1 MGKGSKLMLFCLNN
15 FILLMNQ
22 LKLNIK
28 STTICT
34 DPPLPLQTQ
43 PTARFQLLHAQQ
55 RCDIEHPDF

>member
-1 MGKGSKLMLFCLNN
+1 MGKGSKLMLFCLDN
-15 FILLMNQ
+15 FILLINQ
-22 LKLNIK
+22 LKL
-28 STTICT
+28 TICT